1 MRLTCARVFSAVAFA
16 GLLCSPAA
24 LTPLAAQGPSADAN
38 GRRLAQ
44 FNGLTAGEWLA
55 LWWQD
60 QLGTPVVTGGA
71 VDRKNGLRFLGA
83 PLTPPGTPTVTVAV
97 TVSGSETVTFPL
109 RAASVRVLFR
119 KYRNS
124 YSPVSA
130 GRVTVNRP
138 EPAAPVKDHQRSAP
152 FGSLARNSPTQS
164 LAEWPAVAVQCKGL
178 PRGVEN

>member
-97 TVSGSETVTFPL
+97 TVEPGTPLFLPIITVECSVAESDPFHGDDEAEL
-109 RAASVRVLFR
+109 RACANGNLDLAANLAV
-119 KYRNS
+119 
-124 YSPVSA
+124 A
-130 GRVTVNRP
+130 IDG
-138 EPAAPVKDHQRSAP
+138 APVTAW
-152 FGSLARNSPTQS
+152 SLTFS
-164 LAEWPAVAVQCKGL
+164 VG
-178 PRGVEN
+178 G